1 MQKPVF
7 YYILIMDGFLLHLIP
22 FCGRKQK
29 LEWKGNIMEQFF
41 IILGVIVGVLLLI
54 VIFGGKKYNW
64 RKILYFF
71 IEETDENGESL
82 APRSRPRAERPKA
95 SSKQAGVNRR
105 NPNQPYTEM
114 AILMQKIDERRRVV
128 DSSGHSTLYDE
139 YFELV
144 FETRKGETLHL
155 TASRAAFKEVPFNQ
169 QGSLTHKRGQLV
181 KFKYVGGLVSDEYV
195 PVNRP

>member
-1 MQKPVF
+1 
-7 YYILIMDGFLLHLIP
+7 
-22 FCGRKQK
+22 
-29 LEWKGNIMEQFF
+29 MEQFF
-41 IILGVIVGVLLLI
+41 IILGVIIGILLLI
-54 VIFGGKKYNW
+54 VIFGGKKHNW

-95 SSKQAGVNRR
+95 SSRQAGANRK

-169 QGSLTHKRGQLV
+169 QGSLTHQRGQLV

>member
-1 MQKPVF
+1 MEK
-7 YYILIMDGFLLHLIP
+7 FL
-22 FCGRKQK
+22 
-29 LEWKGNIMEQFF
+29 
-41 IILGVIVGVLLLI
+41 IILAAIVVILLLV
-54 VIFGGKKYNW
+54 VIFGGKKQNW
-64 RKILYFF
+64 RRIFYYF
-71 IEETDENGESL
+71 IEEVDETEDGRP
-82 APRSRPRAERPKA
+82 ARPRKTQRQKPA
-95 SSKQAGVNRR
+95 SKQQSGNRR

-169 QGSLTHKRGQLV
+169 QGSLTHRRGKLV
-181 KFKYVGGLVSDEYV
+181 KFKYVGGLITDETM
-195 PVNRP
+195 PTHAQQ

>member
-1 MQKPVF
+1 
-7 YYILIMDGFLLHLIP
+7 
-22 FCGRKQK
+22 
-29 LEWKGNIMEQFF
+29 MEQFF

-54 VIFGGKKYNW
+54 VIFGGKKHTF

-82 APRSRPRAERPKA
+82 APRSRPRPERQKSA
-95 SSKQAGVNRR
+95 SRQSGGSGRK

-114 AILMQKIDERRRVV
+114 AILLQKIDERRRVV

-181 KFKYVGGLVSDEYV
+181 KFKYIGGLVSDEYV

>member
-1 MQKPVF
+1 MDKF
-7 YYILIMDGFLLHLIP
+7 LIILIAVV
-22 FCGRKQK
+22 
-29 LEWKGNIMEQFF
+29 
-41 IILGVIVGVLLLI
+41 VILLLV
-54 VIFGGKKYNW
+54 VIFGGKKQNW
-64 RKILYFF
+64 RKIFYYF
-71 IEETDENGESL
+71 IEEVDDAESDR
-82 APRSRPRAERPKA
+82 PSRARKEQRQKPAA
-95 SSKQAGVNRR
+95 KQQSGSRR

-169 QGSLTHKRGQLV
+169 QGSLTHRKGKLV
-181 KFKYVGGLVSDEYV
+181 KFKYVGGLITDENMT
-195 PVNRP
+195 VNSQQ